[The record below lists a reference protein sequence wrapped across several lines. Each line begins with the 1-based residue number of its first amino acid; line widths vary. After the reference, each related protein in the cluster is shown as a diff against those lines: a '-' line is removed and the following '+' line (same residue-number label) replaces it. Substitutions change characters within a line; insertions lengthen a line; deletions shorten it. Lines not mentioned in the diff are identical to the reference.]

1 MAHTHND
8 SELKPLVIPA
18 SETASRMAQAAG
30 NFLDTLTPALRE
42 QAALPFDGNE
52 RFRWH
57 YIPIE
62 MWERKGVSLK
72 ALSAKQQDGGVRAY
86 GERFECERLSESPR
100 YH

>member
-1 MAHTHND
+1 MAHTHTD
-8 SELKPLVIPA
+8 SKLKPLVIPA
-18 SETASRMAQAAG
+18 SETAARMAQAAG

-42 QAALPFDGNE
+42 KTALPFDGNE

-72 ALSAKQQDGGVRAY
+72 ELSAKQQEAAFALMESGLSAKGV
-86 GERFECERLSESPR
+86 SESPR
-100 YH
+100 YY